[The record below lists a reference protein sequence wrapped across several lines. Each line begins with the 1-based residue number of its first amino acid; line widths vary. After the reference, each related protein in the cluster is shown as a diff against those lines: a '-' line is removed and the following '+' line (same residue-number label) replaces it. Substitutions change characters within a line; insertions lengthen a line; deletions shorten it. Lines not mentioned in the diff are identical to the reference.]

1 MPREWTKEQE
11 DAIRARGGALL
22 VSAAAG
28 SGKTAVLVQR
38 FIERI
43 TDPEHPVDADRMLVV
58 TFTKA
63 AAGEMRERILAQL
76 NAMIAADPSNIALRR
91 QKLCLA
97 RAHISTVHSFCSDL
111 LREFFNQLG
120 IAPDFRIADDK
131 EVETLQHAACDELLE
146 EVYRDPS
153 FESFAEAFSGERDDG
168 PLSQTILALYAFT
181 RSHPFP
187 DAWLEEKL
195 HLYEDVQ
202 RAEDTVW
209 GQTLLEDA
217 ADVLRGAIDMQQ
229 TACRIAE
236 EDAKLADALMP
247 AYDEDERILRS
258 LLTLCEEKKW
268 DELGQALAGAK
279 FPTARA
285 PRGYADDPLKVR
297 ATKIRDAMKKAVKEL
312 AKNFVTDSAACAE
325 ECTRMLPYVRRLID
339 LVRRFSQLYDAK
351 KKEKDVLDFGDLEH
365 LTLRLLYRQLP
376 SGEWEATETAKTVS
390 ARFDEVMVDEYQDTN
405 EAQDSLFA
413 AVAGLSNHRFMVG
426 DVKQSIYGFRQAMP
440 AIFLRYQ
447 KTFEPYSRENP
458 VFPACVTLDRNFRS
472 RRDVTESV
480 NYIFSQLM
488 REEVGD
494 VSYTGGQRLVA
505 QATYPEGSDTRTE
518 LAVLPRVRGAS
529 YEEAEARWIARRIR
543 QMLDEG
549 FCVTDHGELHPATP
563 GDFCILLRSTTKT
576 APIYAR
582 VLAAEGIAA
591 RASLTGSFFK
601 TAEIRLALSFL
612 RVIDNPAQ
620 DIPLLAVLMSPVYGF
635 SPDDVAK
642 MRLELRAQ
650 PLIVTLTQRAETDEP
665 CRRVLDD
672 LARWRRLASTMTSE
686 MFLHDLFE
694 KTGLEDLVLAME
706 NGTVRLE
713 NLRLL
718 RQYAA
723 SYEASGYHG
732 IGAFL
737 HFLDQLAERKGDLAA
752 ADPQAELADAVQIM
766 SIHKSKGLEFP
777 VCIVAGCG
785 RQFVRDYDDVVVHPE
800 LGIGMRL
807 LDPSVRARYT
817 TLPRDAILI
826 RQQANNLSEEMR
838 VLYVALT
845 RAREKLILV
854 GSVRDREKT
863 LENLAARLGGEEA
876 ISTYA
881 VRSARSLLD
890 WLLLCALRH
899 PDGYALRQAGG
910 AGNEIV
916 FQNEA
921 PSWLVSLPD
930 WPDEAQAAN
939 ENSQPFAPADEAF
952 LHQVREAVSF
962 VYPWEGINTLP
973 SKVAVTALAEAR
985 TPGEYPLAAP
995 SFLQANEMTAA
1006 ERGTAVHAFLQ
1017 FLDLRIDPAQLSA
1030 ECSRLVER
1038 RFITERQLSAV
1049 ELPAIARLLTSRLG
1063 ERIRNSTRVL
1073 REYRFSVPIPAR
1085 AVDPSVDDRFADE
1098 AVVLQGAVD
1107 CLFEEDGKLFIVDFK
1122 TDRVKNMDQLREKYA
1137 AQLELYALAV
1147 ARTLECSVGGK
1158 VLYSL
1163 HLGEEINV

>member
-76 NAMIAADPSNIALRR
+76 NAMIAADPANTYLRR

-111 LREFFNQLG
+111 LREFFNLLG

-146 EVYRDPS
+146 EAYRDPS
-153 FESFAEAFSGERDDG
+153 FESFAEMFSGERDDG
-168 PLSQTILALYAFT
+168 PLTDIVLAMYAFT

-187 DAWLEEKL
+187 DAWLDEKL
-195 HLYEDVQ
+195 RLYEDVQ
-202 RAEDTVW
+202 ATEATVW
-209 GQTLLEDA
+209 GQTLLDYA
-217 ADVLRGAIDMQQ
+217 ADVLRGGISMIH
-229 TACRIAE
+229 TACRIVE
-236 EDAKLADALMP
+236 EDEKLAAALLP
-247 AYDEDERILRS
+247 AYEGDEMILKS
-258 LLTLCEEKKW
+258 LLTLCEQGKW
-268 DELGQALAGAK
+268 DELCGAFGGLKFQA
-279 FPTARA
+279 ARA
-285 PRGYADDPLKVR
+285 PRGYADDPLKTR
-297 ATKIRDAMKKAVKEL
+297 ASKIRDDMKKAVKGLE
-312 AKNFVTDSAACAE
+312 KIFFTDSAACAQ
-325 ECTRMLPYVRRLID
+325 ECAQMLPYVRRLIG
-339 LVRRFSQLYDAK
+339 LIRRFSELYDAK
-351 KKEKDVLDFGDLEH
+351 KREKDVLDFGDLEH
-365 LTLRLLYRQLP
+365 LSLKLLYRQLP
-376 SGEWEATETAKTVS
+376 SGKWETSEVAQTVA

-413 AVAGLSNHRFMVG
+413 AVAGADNHRFMVG

-447 KTFEPYSRENP
+447 KTFAPYSRMQP
-458 VFPACVTLDRNFRS
+458 AFPACVTLDRNFRS

-480 NYIFSQLM
+480 NYIFSQIM
-488 REEVGD
+488 SEDVGD
-494 VSYTGGQRLVA
+494 VAYVGGQRLVA
-505 QATYPEGSDTRTE
+505 QASYPEGGDTRTE
-518 LAVLPRVRGAS
+518 LAVLPRVKDVP
-529 YEEAEARWIARRIR
+529 YEEAEARWIAHRIR
-543 QMLDEG
+543 QLLAEG
-549 FCVTDHGELHPATP
+549 FCVTDHGELRPATP
-563 GDFCILLRSTTKT
+563 GDFCILLRSTAKI
-576 APIYAR
+576 APVYAR
-582 VLAAEGIAA
+582 MLAAEGVPA
-591 RASLTGSFFK
+591 RTSLTGSFFK

-612 RVIDNPAQ
+612 RVIDNPVQ

-635 SPDDVAK
+635 SPDDVAR
-642 MRLELRAQ
+642 MRLETRTD
-650 PLIVTLTQRAETDEP
+650 PLIVTLTRQAETDKA

-672 LARWRRLASTMTSE
+672 LARWRRLAATMTSE

-706 NGTVRLE
+706 NGAVRLE
-713 NLRLL
+713 NLHLL

-737 HFLDQLAERKGDLAA
+737 HFLDQLAERKGDLDA

-777 VCIVAGCG
+777 VCILAGCG
-785 RQFVRDYDDVVVHPE
+785 RQFVRDYDDVAVHPE
-800 LGIGMRL
+800 LGIGLRL
-807 LDPSVRARYT
+807 LDPSVRARYS
-817 TLPRDAILI
+817 TLARDAILI
-826 RQQANNLSEEMR
+826 RQQAGNLSEEMR

-854 GSVRDREKT
+854 GSVRNREKT
-863 LENLAARLGGEEA
+863 LENLASRLGADET

-881 VRSARSLLD
+881 VRSARSLMD

-899 PDGYALRQAGG
+899 PDGFPLRQACD
-910 AGNEIV
+910 AGQEILYSG
-916 FQNEA
+916 EA
-921 PSWLVSLPD
+921 PGWQITLPD
-930 WPDEAQAAN
+930 CPEEASAP
-939 ENSQPFAPADEAF
+939 EISLKPFASADQAF
-952 LHQVREAVSF
+952 LQEVRQAVSF

-995 SFLQANEMTAA
+995 SFLQTNEMTAA

-1017 FLDLRIDPAQLSA
+1017 FLDLRIDPAELTA
-1030 ECSRLVER
+1030 ECSRLVEG
-1038 RFITERQLSAV
+1038 RFITEHQLSAV
-1049 ELPAIARLLTSRLG
+1049 ELPAISRLLTSRLG
-1063 ERIRNSTRVL
+1063 ERIRTSDRVW
-1073 REYRFSVPIPAR
+1073 REYRFSVPIPAC

-1098 AVVLQGAVD
+1098 TVVLQGAVD
-1107 CLFEEDGKLFIVDFK
+1107 CLFEENGELFIVDFK

-1147 ARTLECSVGGK
+1147 TQTMQRPVGGK
-1158 VLYSL
+1158 ILYSL
-1163 HLGEEINV
+1163 HLGEQIAV